1 MTVEV
6 PPHVLKGAKALVVG
20 VANQHSIAYGC
31 AKAFAELGA
40 ELAITYV
47 NEKTKTYVE
56 PLARELGAP
65 IFMQLDVA
73 TPGML
78 EAVFDT
84 ITWETENAR
93 WERGGVVWSFTCQ
106 RCHGSDGKGHGPD
119 ATNFDMAVPDIT
131 AADWPYAGD
140 IPAIR
145 ERIFVGHDSEMPS
158 MGLIGLTYRD
168 VDASAHY
175 IDDLLRTGP

>member
-1 MTVEV
+1 VVNRILAGIVVALLCGIGGCQDSRDEA
-6 PPHVLKGAKALVVG
+6 PPVDREEALRAARADS
-20 VANQHSIAYGC
+20 VA
-31 AKAFAELGA
+31 
-40 ELAITYV
+40 
-47 NEKTKTYVE
+47 
-56 PLARELGAP
+56 R
-65 IFMQLDVA
+65 A
-73 TPGML
+73 TEMYDA
-78 EAVFDT
+78 AVFDT